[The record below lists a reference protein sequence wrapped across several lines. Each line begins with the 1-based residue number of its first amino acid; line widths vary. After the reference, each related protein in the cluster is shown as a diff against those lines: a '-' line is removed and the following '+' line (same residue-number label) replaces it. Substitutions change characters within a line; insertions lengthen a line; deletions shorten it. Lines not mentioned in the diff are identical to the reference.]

1 MRCRVVGAEEGNETS
16 RDSNCDMLSSWQSL
30 KTCSWRVCVCVT
42 ERERETKSMA
52 QNKCTDCSWGQIQ
65 WAVILMRAAK
75 VLRRN
80 QWPASWMFHSLCH
93 RRSIPEY
100 ATGHSL
106 LSCSIF
112 VVFARCNLWPHPS
125 CGSIILFLAL
135 SSKLQWIALNWTVWL
150 RNLKIQHPPP
160 PPCCFVLSIWC
171 NCSDNALRSD
181 SALAEW
187 VVLGRHFHC
196 FFHQKY
202 LFRQRLRFEAGE
214 LIPIQLIWRQSEK
227 NDPLVPHFKD
237 PWIL

>member
-1 MRCRVVGAEEGNETS
+1 MQ
-16 RDSNCDMLSSWQSL
+16 L
-30 KTCSWRVCVCVT
+30 TCVCVCVCVT

-150 RNLKIQHPPP
+150 RNLKIQHPPLLLVALFYP
-160 PPCCFVLSIWC
+160 SDVIVVTTPFGVTLHLQNEWFWGDIFTVSFTKSIC
-171 NCSDNALRSD
+171 LDSACALR
-181 SALAEW
+181 
-187 VVLGRHFHC
+187 LGSSF
-196 FFHQKY
+196 
-202 LFRQRLRFEAGE
+202 
-214 LIPIQLIWRQSEK
+214 QSS
-227 NDPLVPHFKD
+227 
-237 PWIL
+237 